1 MCNCNCSYDESDYD
15 LDDEP
20 DKIETIYLVFK
31 RLEDG
36 GLKLGNVCFFTDKY
50 QASDFVENRNRLL
63 GYVRKFAE
71 IQKTNPLKIPEFS
84 KPEPVLDLVKRKELT
99 DAMNKGEDRKQRRAA
114 GKAFERFRKEFDSS
128 HSEWLKEKN
137 KFLLETMANAV
148 ESVVNW
154 KDYRFSDRMDIVTSI
169 IDLYTKGESHYTDFI
184 YEFETIQT
192 G

>member
-15 LDDEP
+15 LDNES
-20 DKIETIYLVFK
+20 DKIETIYLIFK

-50 QASDFVENRNRLL
+50 QTSDFVESQNRLL

-84 KPEPVLDLVKRKELT
+84 KPEPVLNLVKRKELT

-128 HSEWLKEKN
+128 HSEWLKEK
-137 KFLLETMANAV
+137 
-148 ESVVNW
+148 
-154 KDYRFSDRMDIVTSI
+154 KDHILHHMMGPVLSIVDWELYRFNTEDTC
-169 IDLYTKGESHYTDFI
+169 YKY
-184 YEFETIQT
+184 Y
-192 G
+192 

>member
-1 MCNCNCSYDESDYD
+1 MCNCHCSYDESDYD
-15 LDDEP
+15 LDNES
-20 DKIETIYLVFK
+20 DKVETIYLVFK
-31 RLEDG
+31 RLGDG
-36 GLKLGNVCFFTDKY
+36 GLKVGNVCFFTDKY
-50 QASDFVENRNRLL
+50 QANDFVESQNRLF

-114 GKAFERFRKEFDSS
+114 GKAFERFKKEFDSS

-137 KFLLETMANAV
+137 DHILSHMMPAV
-148 ESVVNW
+148 NPIVDW
-154 KDYRFSDRMDIVTSI
+154 KLHRHNTEDIITKI
-169 IDLYTKGESHYTDFI
+169 IDLYCKDESHYTGFI
-184 YEFETIQT
+184 YEMEEVQA